1 MLMVMDN
8 EGKEGVMNEADKL
21 FAQNPENGKAI
32 LEALKNDTQ
41 AYKDV
46 IADVLANIAAK
57 HAAETNIANKSR
69 FRDII

>member
-1 MLMVMDN
+1 VN
-8 EGKEGVMNEADKL
+8 EDDKL
-21 FAQNPENGKAI
+21 FAQNPKNGKAI

-57 HAAETNIANKSR
+57 HAAETNIANKKASV
-69 FRDII
+69 